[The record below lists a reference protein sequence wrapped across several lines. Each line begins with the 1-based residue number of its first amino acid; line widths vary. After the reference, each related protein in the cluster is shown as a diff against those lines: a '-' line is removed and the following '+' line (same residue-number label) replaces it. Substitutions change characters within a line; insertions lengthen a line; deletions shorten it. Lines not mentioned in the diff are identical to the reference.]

1 MFSSTQ
7 INTDVPEHIAIIMDG
22 NGRWASR
29 RRLPRRLG
37 HQEGQKALRR
47 IVEHCARQHVNY
59 LTVFAFSSENWNR
72 PEKEIKRLMELFMQT
87 LDKEIASLHKNSVR
101 VRFIGDLTAFSPEM
115 QKKMAQA
122 EHLTS
127 INDRLIFN
135 IACNYGGR
143 WDLAQASRKLATD
156 VAAGRLDPDSV
167 NESTLASYLSLA
179 GIPEPDLLIR
189 TGGEQRLSNFL
200 LWQLAYSEIY
210 FSDILWPDFDE
221 KCLDHAIMAFQ
232 QRERRFGRTS
242 DQVSE
247 ARSA

>member
-7 INTDVPEHIAIIMDG
+7 INTAVPEHIAIIMDG

-179 GIPEPDLLIR
+179 GTPEPDLLIR

-200 LWQLAYSEIY
+200 LWQLAYSELY

-221 KCLDHAIMAFQ
+221 KSLDHAIMAFQ

>member
-1 MFSSTQ
+1 MSAEIPT
-7 INTDVPEHIAIIMDG
+7 HIAIIMDG
-22 NGRWASR
+22 NGRWARS

-37 HQEGQKALRR
+37 HKEGLKALRR
-47 IVEHCARQHVNY
+47 TVEHCAYLHVKH

-72 PEKEIKRLMELFMQT
+72 PEKEIKRLMELFLQA
-87 LDKEIASLHKNSVR
+87 LDKEIANLHKNNVKVR
-101 VRFIGDLTAFSPEM
+101 LAGALTAFSPEL
-115 QKKMAQA
+115 QQKMAKA
-122 EHLTS
+122 EHLTRN
-127 INDRLIFN
+127 NDRLIFN

-143 WDLAQASRKLATD
+143 WDLTQACKALSRD
-156 VAAGRLDPDSV
+156 VAESRLDPDDIDE
-167 NESTLASYLSLA
+167 NTIAAYLDLA
-179 GIPEPDLLIR
+179 GIPDPDLLIR

-200 LWQLAYSEIY
+200 LWQMAYSEIY

-221 KCLDHAIMAFQ
+221 QSLDQAVMAYQ

>member
-1 MFSSTQ
+1 MISGLKMK
-7 INTDVPEHIAIIMDG
+7 TDIPAHIAIIMDG
-22 NGRWASR
+22 NGRWARS

-37 HQEGQKALRR
+37 HQEGLKALRR
-47 IVEHCARQHVNY
+47 TVEHCARLQVDY

-72 PEKEIKRLMELFMQT
+72 PAKEIKRLMELFFQA
-87 LDKEIASLHKNSVR
+87 LDKEIASLHKNNVR
-101 VRFIGDLTAFSPEM
+101 VRFIGDLTAFSTEM

-127 INDRLIFN
+127 FNDRLVFN

-143 WDLAQASRKLATD
+143 WDISQACMALSTD
-156 VAAGRLDPDSV
+156 VTQGKLQPEEIDE
-167 NESTLASYLSLA
+167 NTLTSYLSLA
-179 GIPEPDLLIR
+179 GMPDPDLLIR

-200 LWQLAYSEIY
+200 LWQMAYCELY

-221 KCLDHAIMAFQ
+221 KSLDHALTAFQ

-242 DQVSE
+242 DQTGE